1 MTPNN
6 PLFAEKAKKTK
17 LLLTDVDG
25 VMTDS
30 KLSFFTD
37 AQGVTRE
44 IKHFESLDGM
54 GLMFLTYCGVQTGIV
69 SKGASNTL
77 EFWAKALGMSYL
89 FYNTSVKH
97 RALEFLQQEFG
108 VLPEETAF
116 IGDDLIDLGLL
127 SRVGLPLAVANSVP
141 EAKELAVYTSPRRGG
156 DAAVRDIAEQ
166 ILRAR
171 GEWDRVVADN
181 VSGVFQNPQRELR
194 IVKGL

>member
-6 PLFAEKAKKTK
+6 PLFAEKAKKIK

-127 SRVGLPLAVANSVP
+127 ARVGLPLAVANSVP

>member
-6 PLFAEKAKKTK
+6 PLFAEKAKKIK